1 MIMTAHQKLELQL
14 IAASLLAL
22 VGFLTFPMKAGET
35 NISGIIEYVFDAN
48 PQEIKPKMYN
58 WEIRLNTAAST
69 NGIYEIIQ
77 ITRPLDVNG
86 ENPVTTNVLIGVSP
100 MSRTEMIVPNEEGII
115 DFNLY
120 VGEKEPKQNMNAPG
134 NIGQPIIFSGKG
146 TGKAGVDWI
155 VLPGSKVEKITPS
168 DKGTQLTDGRLT
180 IIQFVV
186 TNDGGQKFQ
195 ADVMLCRR

>member
-1 MIMTAHQKLELQL
+1 MIMTARRKLGLQL
-14 IAASLLAL
+14 MAATLLAL
-22 VGFLTFPMKAGET
+22 VGFFTFAMKAGET
-35 NISGIIEYVFDAN
+35 NISGIIEYVFDAH

-58 WEIRLNTAAST
+58 WEVRLNTADST

-115 DFNLY
+115 DFKLY
-120 VGEKEPKQNMNAPG
+120 VGDKEPKQNMDAPG

-168 DKGTQLTDGRLT
+168 DKGTMLTGGRLT

-186 TNDGGQKFQ
+186 TNDSGQKFQ
-195 ADVMLCRR
+195 ADVMLRRR